1 MILLTLTEHS
11 SKMASYADI
20 VKQFNLSE
28 AQINEKCSSDM
39 IPKVHK
45 KMSGWRNTVPY
56 LFTLEKE
63 KEIMETI
70 NQDLTLDDVGRRRKL
85 LVRWKQFHGSDATY
99 KKLIKAFLSAD
110 RRDLAEIVCQTL
122 SGGEL

>member
-1 MILLTLTEHS
+1 
-11 SKMASYADI
+11 MASCTD
-20 VKQFNLSE
+20 VVRQFNLSE
-28 AQINEKCSSDM
+28 EQVNEECSFA
-39 IPKVHK
+39 ILLKVHK

-56 LFTLEKE
+56 LFTMEKE
-63 KEIMETI
+63 EEIMETI

-85 LVRWKQFHGSDATY
+85 LVRWKQFHGSEATY
-99 KKLIKAFLSAD
+99 KKLIEAFLSAD